1 MAALGYEGIAIDELM
16 SMSNADFDA
25 LVLNDRE
32 IVFNL
37 GSSEI
42 LGRFGIVSE
51 TLRVEVAHIDGG
63 GEGVLRAFATAC
75 RKVASQRH
83 LTQIDWVV
91 HAATCAAP
99 NQRLQRVLEARGFAV
114 EDVPNVG
121 PAYRR
126 IESVR

>member
-1 MAALGYEGIAIDELM
+1 MAALGVEGIAIDELLRM
-16 SMSNADFDA
+16 SGAELDA

-32 IVFNL
+32 IVFNF
-37 GSSEI
+37 GNSEV
-42 LGRFGIVSE
+42 LGRFGIAGE

-63 GEGVLRAFATAC
+63 GEGVLRTFAVAC

-83 LTQIDWVV
+83 VKRIDWIV

-99 NQRLQRVLEARGFAV
+99 NQRLQQVLEARGFAV

-126 IESVR
+126 IELVG